1 MKNNKELAKKIQES
15 GTETIEK
22 MLDTLDQIATGHGIC
37 VSYEYDSNPTE
48 KELATKLLNDVRE

>member
-48 KELATKLLNDVRE
+48 KNSQLNY